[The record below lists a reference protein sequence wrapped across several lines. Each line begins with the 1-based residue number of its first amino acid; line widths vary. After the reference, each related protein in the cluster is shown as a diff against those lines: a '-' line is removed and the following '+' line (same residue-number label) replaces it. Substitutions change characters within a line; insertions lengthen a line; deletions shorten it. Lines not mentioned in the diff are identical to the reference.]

1 MQLITISTVSTEVW
15 RWYFGSEEE
24 NHLALK
30 QGYLAEF
37 CRTVEMRMRAHNSVQ
52 FNRMK
57 GNDKRVESTKLGRDQ
72 IMKGL
77 EAYIKKLKVT
87 LKSLDLTLR

>member
-1 MQLITISTVSTEVW
+1 
-15 RWYFGSEEE
+15 
-24 NHLALK
+24 
-30 QGYLAEF
+30 
-37 CRTVEMRMRAHNSVQ
+37 MRMRAHNSVQ

-57 GNDKRVESTKLGRDQ
+57 ENDKRVESTKLGRDQ